1 MDLPTADKEQCAA
14 FIVRIDFI
22 SFSLNRQPGARASHS
37 SLASMILKEKVL
49 MITHSNVLYYLKM
62 SLRLYETS

>member
-1 MDLPTADKEQCAA
+1 
-14 FIVRIDFI
+14 
-22 SFSLNRQPGARASHS
+22 
-37 SLASMILKEKVL
+37 MILKEKVL